1 MLVGQPPATLDSQQ
15 MSSFVADE
23 SADGACGAPL
33 AYVPPLALVL
43 QGLDVTEMD
52 FHGPRVSVSAPFL
65 RFVLGEMARAMPF
78 DASYYGDANPDVEAA
93 RLAGDVSTLHE
104 HFVAQ
109 GYFERRQPH
118 ALPFDAFYYVSHY
131 DDLAAAFN
139 PKDALALHTHYQGYG
154 WQEGRA
160 GVSWQRADADRWVH
174 AARASAPHAA
184 G

>member
-1 MLVGQPPATLDSQQ
+1 MQLGQPPAKLDSQQ
-15 MSSFVADE
+15 MSSFAPDDPMV
-23 SADGACGAPL
+23 GASGAPR

-52 FHGPRVSVSAPFL
+52 FRGPRVSVSASFL

-78 DASYYGDANPDVEAA
+78 DPAYYGDANPDVEAA
-93 RLAGDVSTLHE
+93 RLAGDVATLHD

-118 ALPFDAFYYVSHY
+118 ALPFDAFYYVNHY
-131 DDLAAAFN
+131 DDLAAAFD
-139 PKDALALHTHYQGYG
+139 PKDASTLHTHYQGHG

-160 GVSWQRADADRWVH
+160 GVSWQRADADRWVL
-174 AARASAPHAA
+174 AARASAPTE
-184 G
+184 